1 MLDGI
6 IKQIEK
12 GKPFFDKIAQNIY
25 EKAESIW
32 NN

>member
-1 MLDGI
+1 MLNGV

-25 EKAESIW
+25 LGAFVMVS
-32 NN
+32 

>member
-1 MLDGI
+1 MLNGV

-25 EKAESIW
+25 LGLFVMVS
-32 NN
+32 